1 MLEVFELEFM
11 RRAVLAAFMVG
22 VAAPSIGVF
31 LVQRRLA
38 LMGDGIGHVAFMG
51 VAAGLFLGISP
62 VITGIIA
69 ASLAAAGIEVLR
81 EKGRT
86 ASDVALALI
95 FYGGIAGGA
104 LLAFRSGQS
113 NQVLGYLFGS
123 VLTVNDNDLRIL
135 GLAGVGVLSAV
146 VLWRKELF
154 AVCYD
159 EEVARVS
166 GLSVRKLNFLM
177 ALAAA
182 VTVGVTMRVVGILL
196 VSAMLVLPVA
206 IVQQLSTSFRTT
218 LAGSMILGGAL
229 GGGGVLLAYRL
240 DTTPGA
246 TIVLLAIGCFFVSAG
261 VAQALDHRRPAAS
274 RPA

>member
-1 MLEVFELEFM
+1 MGLLELEFM
-11 RRAVLAAFMVG
+11 RRALLAALVVG
-22 VAAPSIGVF
+22 VTAPSIGVF

-51 VAAGLFLGISP
+51 VAAGLFLGTSP
-62 VITGIIA
+62 VVTGIVA
-69 ASLAAAGIEVLR
+69 ASLAGGGIEVLR

-104 LLAFRSGQS
+104 VLAFKSGES
-113 NQVLGYLFGS
+113 SKILGYLFGS
-123 VLTVNDNDLRIL
+123 VLTVNQQDLMIL
-135 GLAGVGVLSAV
+135 LAAGAAVLATVSM
-146 VLWRKELF
+146 WRKELF

-159 EEVARVS
+159 EEVAKVS
-166 GLSVRKLNFLM
+166 GLSVRRLNFLM

-206 IVQQLSTSFRTT
+206 IVQQLSNSFRAT
-218 LAGSMILGGAL
+218 LLGSMLLGGAL
-229 GGGGVLLAYRL
+229 GVGGVLLAYRL
-240 DTTPGA
+240 DTSPGA
-246 TIVLLAIGCFFVSAG
+246 TIVLLAIGIFFLAAVL
-261 VAQALDHRRPAAS
+261 AQARSRRRWAVS
-274 RPA
+274 

>member
-1 MLEVFELEFM
+1 VEVLGLEFM
-11 RRAVLAAFMVG
+11 RRALLAALIVG
-22 VAAPSIGVF
+22 VTAPSIGVF

-51 VAAGLFLGISP
+51 VAAGLFLGTSP
-62 VITGIIA
+62 VITGIVA
-69 ASLAAAGIEVLR
+69 ASLAGAGIEVLR
-81 EKGRT
+81 ERGRT

-104 LLAFRSGQS
+104 LIAFKSGQS

-123 VLTVNDNDLRIL
+123 VLTVNNRDLVIL
-135 GLAGVGVLSAV
+135 AVSGIAVLV
-146 VLWRKELF
+146 TVLLWRKELF

-159 EEVARVS
+159 EDVAKVS
-166 GLSVRKLNFLM
+166 GLSVRRLNFLM

-218 LAGSMILGGAL
+218 LLGSMILGGML
-229 GGGGVLLAYRL
+229 GVGGVLLAFGL
-240 DTTPGA
+240 DTSPGA
-246 TIVLLAIGCFFVSAG
+246 TIVLAAIGVFFLAAIL
-261 VAQALDHRRPAAS
+261 AQALSRRRAAT
-274 RPA
+274 A

>member
-1 MLEVFELEFM
+1 MEVLGLEFM
-11 RRAVLAAFMVG
+11 RRALLAAFIVG
-22 VAAPSIGVF
+22 VTAPSIGVF

-51 VAAGLFLGISP
+51 VAAGLFLGTSP
-62 VITGIIA
+62 VITGIVA
-69 ASLAAAGIEVLR
+69 ASLAGAGIEVLR

-104 LLAFRSGQS
+104 LLAFKSGRS

-123 VLTVNDNDLRIL
+123 VLTVNNQDLLIL
-135 GLAGVGVLSAV
+135 AISGIAVLV
-146 VLWRKELF
+146 TIMLWRKELF

-159 EEVARVS
+159 EEVAKVS
-166 GLSVRKLNFLM
+166 GLSVRRLNFLM

-218 LAGSMILGGAL
+218 LLGSMILGGVL
-229 GGGGVLLAYRL
+229 GVGGVLLAFWL
-240 DTTPGA
+240 DTSPGA
-246 TIVLLAIGCFFVSAG
+246 TIVLGAIGAFFLAAIL
-261 VAQALDHRRPAAS
+261 AQALSRKRAAT
-274 RPA
+274 A

>member
-1 MLEVFELEFM
+1 MDVFGLEFM
-11 RRAVLAAFMVG
+11 RRALLAALVVG
-22 VAAPSIGVF
+22 IAAPSIGVF

-51 VAAGLFLGISP
+51 VAAGLFLGTSP
-62 VITGIIA
+62 VISGIVA
-69 ASLAAAGIEVLR
+69 ASLAGAGIEVLR

-104 LLAFRSGQS
+104 LLAFKSGQS
-113 NQVLGYLFGS
+113 NKVLGYLFGS
-123 VLTVNDNDLRIL
+123 VLTVNNEDLMIL
-135 GLAGVGVLSAV
+135 SVSGVVVLV
-146 VLWRKELF
+146 TVLLWRKELF

-159 EEVARVS
+159 EDVARVA

-218 LAGSMILGGAL
+218 LFGSMVLGGILGV
-229 GGGGVLLAYRL
+229 GGVLVAFRL
-240 DTTPGA
+240 DTSPGA
-246 TIVLLAIGCFFVSAG
+246 TIVLLAIGVFFLAAML
-261 VAQALDHRRPAAS
+261 AQFMGRRRTATA
-274 RPA
+274 

>member
-1 MLEVFELEFM
+1 MMSVLGLEFM
-11 RRAVLAAFMVG
+11 RRALLAALIVG
-22 VAAPSIGVF
+22 ITAPSIGVF

-51 VAAGLFLGISP
+51 VAGGLFLGTSP
-62 VITGIIA
+62 VVSGIFA
-69 ASLAAAGIEVLR
+69 AALAGAGIEVLR

-104 LLAFRSGQS
+104 LLAFKSGQA
-113 NQVLGYLFGS
+113 NKVLGYLFGS
-123 VLTVNDNDLRIL
+123 VLTVNTEDLWIL
-135 GLAGVGVLSAV
+135 AVCGVAVLATVL
-146 VLWRKELF
+146 LWRKELF

-159 EEVARVS
+159 EDVAKVS
-166 GLSVRKLNFLM
+166 GLSVRRLNFLM

-206 IVQQLSTSFRTT
+206 IVQQLSHSFRTT
-218 LAGSMILGGAL
+218 LVASMVLGGVL
-229 GGGGVLLAYRL
+229 GAGGVLLAFSL
-240 DTTPGA
+240 DTSPGA
-246 TIVLLAIGCFFVSAG
+246 TIVLLAIGAFFLAAM
-261 VAQALDHRRPAAS
+261 VAQIAARRRTAPA
-274 RPA
+274 

>member
-1 MLEVFELEFM
+1 MFEVFELEFM

-38 LMGDGIGHVAFMG
+38 LMGDGIGHMAFMG

-69 ASLAAAGIEVLR
+69 ASLAGAGIEVLR

-104 LLAFRSGQS
+104 LLAFKSGQS
-113 NQVLGYLFGS
+113 NKVLGYLFGS
-123 VLTVNDNDLRIL
+123 VLTVNDNDLRVL
-135 GLAGVGVLSAV
+135 GLAGLAV
-146 VLWRKELF
+146 VLTVSLWRKELF

-159 EEVARVS
+159 EDVARVS

-218 LAGSMILGGAL
+218 LVGSMILGGVL
-229 GGGGVLLAYRL
+229 GAGGVLLSYQL

-246 TIVLLAIGCFFVSAG
+246 TIVLLALSAFFVAAG
-261 VAQALDHRRPAAS
+261 IAQAKGRRRPAPL
-274 RPA
+274 R

>member
-1 MLEVFELEFM
+1 MTDILGLEFM
-11 RRAVLAAFMVG
+11 RRALLAALVVG
-22 VAAPSIGVF
+22 VTAPSIGVF

-51 VAAGLFLGISP
+51 VAAGLFLGTSP
-62 VITGIIA
+62 VITGIVA
-69 ASLAAAGIEVLR
+69 ASLAGAGIEVLR

-104 LLAFRSGQS
+104 LLAFKSGES
-113 NQVLGYLFGS
+113 NKVLAYLFGS
-123 VLTVNDNDLRIL
+123 VLTVNNEDLLIL
-135 GLAGVGVLSAV
+135 LVSGAAVLV
-146 VLWRKELF
+146 TVLLWRKELF

-159 EEVARVS
+159 EDVARVS

-218 LAGSMILGGAL
+218 LLGSMVLGGVL
-229 GGGGVLLAYRL
+229 GVGGVLLAFRL
-240 DTTPGA
+240 DTSPGA
-246 TIVLLAIGCFFVSAG
+246 TIVLLALGAFFLAAMLAQFSARRRTAT
-261 VAQALDHRRPAAS
+261 AQ
-274 RPA
+274 

>member
-1 MLEVFELEFM
+1 MDIFGLEFM
-11 RRAVLAAFMVG
+11 RRALLAALVVG

-51 VAAGLFLGISP
+51 VAAGLFLGTSP
-62 VITGIIA
+62 VITGIVA
-69 ASLAAAGIEVLR
+69 ASLAGAGIEVLR

-104 LLAFRSGQS
+104 LLAFKSGQS
-113 NQVLGYLFGS
+113 NKVMGYLFGS
-123 VLTVNDNDLRIL
+123 VLTVNKEDLMIL
-135 GLAGVGVLSAV
+135 SVSGIVVLV
-146 VLWRKELF
+146 TVLLWRKELF

-159 EEVARVS
+159 EDVARVS
-166 GLSVRKLNFLM
+166 GPSVRKLNFLM

-218 LAGSMILGGAL
+218 LFGSMAL
-229 GGGGVLLAYRL
+229 GGILGVAGVLLAFRL
-240 DTTPGA
+240 DTSPGA
-246 TIVLLAIGCFFVSAG
+246 TIVLLAIGVFFLAAML
-261 VAQALDHRRPAAS
+261 AQFQGRRRTATA
-274 RPA
+274 